1 MSGKRIVRRNS
12 MKKILVAILVLVII
26 GLGYFAFS
34 RYLVSKLDG
43 RGSVV
48 ANIIDKEEPT
58 PVRILFVGDIML
70 DRVVRRHIDNKG
82 FKYQFEG
89 VMPLFENND
98 IATGNLEGTI
108 TSNPSLSEKDFSV
121 LRFTFDPQVVEE
133 LKGLGFS
140 GFSLA
145 NNHAYDFGSEGFL
158 ETQANLERAGLF
170 SFGSPYNDLNLLSS
184 VDSKNEH
191 ICFVGY
197 HALYRR
203 DIQPVVEAV
212 TKGREACTYIIVFA
226 HWGDEYTDVPTAKQ
240 KDAAHSFIDA
250 GADLV
255 IGAHPHVVQPIE
267 IYKDKAIF
275 YSLGNFIFD
284 QDFLRAT
291 QLGLAVKLELST
303 STQKFALVP
312 IEMKNTKLSF
322 PGENAFAPRI
332 DVLLS
337 GLPEGERGGIRGD
350 RTLTLPRK

>member
-1 MSGKRIVRRNS
+1 
-12 MKKILVAILVLVII
+12 MKKILAAILVVVIL

-43 RGSVV
+43 RGGVV

-58 PVRILFVGDIML
+58 PIKMLFVGDIML
-70 DRVVRRHIDNKG
+70 DRVVRRHIDDKG

-89 VMPLFENND
+89 VMSLFENND
-98 IATGNLEGTI
+98 IAIGNLEGTV

-133 LKGLGFS
+133 LKRLGFS

-158 ETQANLERAGLF
+158 ETQANLLRAGLF
-170 SFGSPYNDLNLLSS
+170 SFGSPYNDLNLSSS
-184 VDSKNEH
+184 VDLKDEH

-203 DIQPVVEAV
+203 DIQPVIETI
-212 TKGREACTYIIVFA
+212 TKDRETCTYTIVFA
-226 HWGDEYTDVPTAKQ
+226 HWGDEYADVPTARQ
-240 KDAAHSFIDA
+240 KGAAHSFIDA

-255 IGAHPHVVQPIE
+255 IGAHPHVVEPIE

-284 QDFLRAT
+284 QDFSRAT
-291 QLGLAVKLELST
+291 QLGLAMKLELGT
-303 STQKFALVP
+303 STQKFILVP

-322 PGENAFAPRI
+322 PEDSAYAPRM

-337 GLPEGERGGIRGD
+337 ALPERSREEVRNNKAFLLAR
-350 RTLTLPRK
+350 